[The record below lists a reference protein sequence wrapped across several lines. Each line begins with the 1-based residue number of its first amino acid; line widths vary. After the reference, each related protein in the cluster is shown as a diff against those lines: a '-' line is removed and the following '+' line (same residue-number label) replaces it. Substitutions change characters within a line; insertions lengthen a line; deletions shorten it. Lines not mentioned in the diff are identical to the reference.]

1 MRNAKEN
8 SRNAGTRNAKSHRNA
23 RPSLVKYL
31 FRPQPHTEE
40 PIDDSA
46 LLGIKYVSPLQEGF
60 SASSAL
66 LRNKCASPLQEGFSA
81 SSALLRNKYASQLQV
96 IFIFQSGKAGSMFFK
111 SLVHFLLTPLHHF
124 LLTLLHH
131 FLCS

>member
-66 LRNKCASPLQEGFSA
+66 LRNK
-81 SSALLRNKYASQLQV
+81 YASQLQV

-124 LLTLLHH
+124 LLTPLHH